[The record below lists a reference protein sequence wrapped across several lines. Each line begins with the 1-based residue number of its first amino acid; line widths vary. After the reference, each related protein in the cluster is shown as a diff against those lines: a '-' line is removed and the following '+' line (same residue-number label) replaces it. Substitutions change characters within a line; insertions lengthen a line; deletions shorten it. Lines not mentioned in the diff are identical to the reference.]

1 MTTVADF
8 TTRTRGEMY
17 SVYQAY
23 QALARRVDDLVD
35 EVTALGGAVGIYG
48 ANGVDFP
55 AQSDGFDFAALAAA
69 FSSLPTLVGVPTD
82 AQKAAVI
89 KARRS

>member
-8 TTRTRGEMY
+8 TTRTRSEMFAI
-17 SVYQAY
+17 YQAH
-23 QALARRVDDLVD
+23 LGLERRVADLVN
-35 EVTALGGAVGIYG
+35 EVTALGGATGIYG